1 MSKKSMFARVAALIM
16 AVMVGAAAS
25 GCGAEESSEM
35 VPGAR
40 TENTSS
46 SPSEAE
52 QSDTLDENGRGRYVE
67 TIVYEGKGFPSMT
80 QAQTLGDGR
89 LLFLNCLSRQK
100 VVSEDGGSTWDSG
113 MDDAFA
119 AFIEEH
125 YAASAA
131 VAQDGTLA
139 VIGMDQVGS
148 LPDGTKEYVFNLY
161 IYNTD
166 NTSKQIAINLPD
178 SGSALRTVAFDE
190 QGMLYVYAS
199 GCRDIYKVDVGTQTS
214 EKLVTLGAGT
224 DLMECR
230 DHILMCMTDQKIFLY
245 DLEQKC
251 FIEDET
257 LDRFVE
263 ENYKEL
269 QWTGGGYT
277 AYAFLGADNTI
288 YVAGDKGLYRH
299 IIGGGVVEQVID
311 GGLSSL
317 SDPSNSI
324 VAMTMNDRNEFL
336 AAYSNGKIVRFAYDA
351 AVSTVPNERICVYGL
366 KEDDLVRQ
374 TISAYQTQYPD
385 LYIEYQIGMDEGS
398 VTREDALK
406 KLNTQLLGGSGPDII
421 MLDGL
426 NIDTYARKGVLMDLT
441 DIVSK
446 VDEQD
451 GLYRNLIENLAVE
464 GTIYAVPAKFY
475 IPVLYG
481 KGDYVNEVKDYPSMA
496 DMVER
501 ARSEYPDT
509 NLLEVCSAKGIIKR
523 SMPVC
528 APSWKD
534 DGGQLDQAKVREFLE
549 QTRRIY
555 DAQMKGTPQEEIMSY
570 QQHLIGKD
578 GISYEDSDYFMIARD
593 SSYLMQE
600 SPFAYG
606 EIMDAYVYRDLLSV
620 PGIPGLENTVIR
632 PMGGQDN
639 NVYHPASLIGINAA
653 SNHIDA
659 AKEFVSMMLGASV
672 QESMQLGIPV
682 NKKALPAQ
690 FAYDESELGEDGGQF
705 YEGFSTKDGKSVH
718 YTIYPVNQDGID
730 RLEQWIAELETPYLS
745 DSVLE
750 DVVYTEGAR
759 YLEGLQDIDET
770 LQAIT
775 DSAGIYLY
783 E

>member
-1 MSKKSMFARVAALIM
+1 MRKESIFARAAALIM

-25 GCGAEESSEM
+25 GCGTKESSEM
-35 VPGAR
+35 VPGIQ
-40 TENTSS
+40 TENTGSDQS
-46 SPSEAE
+46 DAE
-52 QSDTLDENGRGRYVE
+52 QKDTVDENGMGRYVE
-67 TIVYEGKGFPSMT
+67 TTVYESQGFPSMT
-80 QAQTLGDGR
+80 QAQTLGDGQI
-89 LLFLNCLSRQK
+89 LFLNCLSRQR
-100 VVSEDGGSTWDSG
+100 VVSKDGGSTWDSG
-113 MDDAFA
+113 MDDAFS
-119 AFIEEH
+119 AFIEDH

-131 VAQDGTLA
+131 IAKDGTIA
-139 VIGMDQVGS
+139 VIAMDEAGS
-148 LPDGTKEYVFNLY
+148 LPDGTKEYVYNLY
-161 IYNTD
+161 IYSTD
-166 NTSKQIAINLPD
+166 NTSEQIAINLPD
-178 SGSALRTVAFDE
+178 NSSDLRTVAFDE

-199 GCRDIYKVDVGTQTS
+199 GCREIYKVDVGTQTS

-230 DHILMCMTDQKIFLY
+230 DHILMCMTPQKIFLY

-257 LDRFVE
+257 LDRFVA
-263 ENYKEL
+263 ENYKAME
-269 QWTGGGYT
+269 WTGGGYT

-299 IIGGGVVEQVID
+299 IIGGGMVEQVID

-336 AAYSNGKIVRFAYDA
+336 ASYSNGKIVRFAYDA
-351 AVSTVPNERICVYGL
+351 AVSTVPNEKICVYSL

-426 NIDTYARKGVLMDLT
+426 NIDTYAQKGVLTNLT
-441 DIVSK
+441 DIVNK
-446 VDEQD
+446 TDEQD

-481 KGDYVNEVKDYPSMA
+481 KGDYVNGVKDYPSMA
-496 DMVER
+496 DMVEQ

-528 APSWKD
+528 ASSWKG
-534 DGGQLDQAKVREFLE
+534 DGGQLDQAKLREFLE

-570 QQHLIGKD
+570 QQHLVGED

-593 SSYLMQE
+593 SSYMLQGT
-600 SPFAYG
+600 PFVYG
-606 EIMDAYVYRDLLSV
+606 EIVDAYVYRDLLSV
-620 PGIPGLENTVIR
+620 PGIPGLEGTVIR
-632 PMGGQDN
+632 LLSGQSS

-653 SNHIDA
+653 SKHIDE
-659 AKEFVSMMLGASV
+659 AKEFASMMLGATV
-672 QESMQLGIPV
+672 QESMQFGLPV

-690 FAYDESELGEDGGQF
+690 FAYDESALGEDGGQF
-705 YEGFSTKDGKSVH
+705 YAGFSTKDGRSVD
-718 YTIYPVNQDGID
+718 YTVYPVNQDGID
-730 RLEQWIAELETPYLS
+730 RLEQWIAELDTPYLS

-750 DVVYTEGAR
+750 DAVYAEGVR
-759 YLEGLQDIDET
+759 YLEGVQDIDET
-770 LQAIT
+770 LRAIV